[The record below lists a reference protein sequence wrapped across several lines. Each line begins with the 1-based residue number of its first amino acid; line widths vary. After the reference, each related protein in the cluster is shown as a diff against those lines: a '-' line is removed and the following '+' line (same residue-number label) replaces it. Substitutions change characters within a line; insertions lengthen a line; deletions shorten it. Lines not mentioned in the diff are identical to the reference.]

1 MCVGCMLTQAP
12 VCAVS
17 GSCTGGIMQVLT
29 IIFVM
34 LGVAIGTARL
44 WLFSVT
50 QKIAPFFNKSIS

>member
-1 MCVGCMLTQAP
+1 
-12 VCAVS
+12 
-17 GSCTGGIMQVLT
+17 MQVLT